1 MKNCLVTKLK
11 GVVDND
17 NLVKIG
23 EYKMHISLAN
33 NVANSKIN
41 GSGGTITILGNN
53 NYYFTQNGQQVK
65 TISYSNTVFTWPAGE
80 YDVLF
85 TNKYGITICER
96 VEGFDLDVLSF
107 SKGLT
112 YIGSQN
118 NARGDLSFL
127 KDKHLPT
134 GLAINVAS
142 TGTNK
147 GLTGS
152 LSSIAPAVKNVNVI
166 LSTTSITGD
175 IALLGNTG
183 NKQISVVYSRY
194 ITGSI
199 EGLVEALV
207 SDPINP
213 FTSGTKNVL
222 IAGSG
227 VTINGKVQSIANEAI
242 KLVMEDPT
250 HWYYPSKSNDNIDNP
265 NIQVTIYAKNPTAE
279 QISAWEANNNIVV
292 TLS

>member
-1 MKNCLVTKLK
+1 MENCLVTKLK
-11 GVVDND
+11 SVVDND

-23 EYKMHISLAN
+23 EYKMHISLASD
-33 NVANSKIN
+33 VANSKIA
-41 GSGGTITILGNN
+41 GTDGTVTILGNN

-65 TISYSNTVFTWPAGE
+65 TISYSNTFFTWPAGE

-85 TNKYGITICER
+85 TNKYGITICEGVR
-96 VEGFDLDVLSF
+96 GFDLDVLSF

-127 KDKHLPT
+127 KDKHLTT
-134 GLAINVAS
+134 GLAINTSGA
-142 TGTNK
+142 GTNK
-147 GLTGS
+147 GITGS
-152 LSSIAPAVKNVNVI
+152 LSSIAPAVKNINVSLI
-166 LSTTSITGD
+166 STSITGD

-183 NKQISVVYSRY
+183 NKQISVVYCPY

-207 SDPINP
+207 SDPTNP
-213 FTSGTKNVL
+213 FTSGTKNVH
-222 IAGSG
+222 IAYSG
-227 VTINGKVQSIANEAI
+227 VTINGSVQSIANASI

-250 HWYYPSKSNDNIDNP
+250 HWYYPSNNNDYIDNP
-265 NIQVTIYAKNPTAE
+265 NYQVTIYAKNPTAE
-279 QISAWEANNNIVV
+279 QISAWKANNNVVV